1 MKLDWDLV
9 LNVLIALVLY
19 AVLEK
24 LVLGNLLSKIPTLG
38 GGDSFEVE
46 EV

>member
-9 LNVLIALVLY
+9 LNVLIALLIY

-24 LVLGNLLSKIPTLG
+24 LVLSNLLSKIPTLG
-38 GGDSFEVE
+38 AGGDFETE